1 MAFTIA
7 LKPGAEDDIEHAY
20 NWYED
25 QRLGLGEEFLEELI
39 VYYRKLEL
47 QPTAFGKLNRMYR
60 RAILKQFPYVII
72 FEINKTEVIIYAVF
86 HKSRS
91 PKNRLRRR

>member
-20 NWYED
+20 NWYQD
-25 QRLGLGEEFLEELI
+25 QRLGLGEEFLEEL
-39 VYYRKLEL
+39 VFYYRKLEL
-47 QPTAFGKLNRMYR
+47 QPTSFGKLNKVYR
-60 RAILKQFPYVII
+60 KAVMKQFPYVMV

-86 HKSRS
+86 HKSRN
-91 PKNRLRRR
+91 PKNKLRKK